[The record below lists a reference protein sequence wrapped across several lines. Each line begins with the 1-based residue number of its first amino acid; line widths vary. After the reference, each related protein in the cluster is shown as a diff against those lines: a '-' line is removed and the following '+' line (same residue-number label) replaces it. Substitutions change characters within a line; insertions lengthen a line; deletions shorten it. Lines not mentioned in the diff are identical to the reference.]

1 MIKQDLAI
9 LFSGGTA
16 SLSLYVLAAL
26 RKYHDVP
33 SAMTIHLLHMLN
45 GVSRF
50 HEVPYQRF
58 KTAEEILKS
67 QTPQKDPLP
76 ESTFIEIDI
85 SNLFQRLW
93 IDKFEDLMPKYNHKN
108 LICVACNLAM
118 HTRAVIYCIEHSV
131 PNLLAGHSRKQS
143 HLAQQSETFVKRLTA
158 FSQQFGI
165 NTRFPLYDD
174 VDDEMVTRLHLHDHG
189 IPSTGGGKSRCLFAE
204 TLSTATET
212 EIERY
217 LDDVLPELAN
227 YVESRLE
234 GRIRDTAMCIALKE

>member
-26 RKYHDVP
+26 KKYHDVP

-50 HEVPYQRF
+50 HEIPYQRF

-118 HTRAVIYCIEHSV
+118 HTRAIVYCMEHSV

-143 HLAQQSETFVKRLTA
+143 HLAQQSEAFVKRLTA

-174 VDDEMVTRLHLHDHG
+174 ADDEMVTRLHLHDHG
-189 IPSTGGGKSRCLFAE
+189 IPSTGGGNSRCLFAE

-217 LDDVLPELAN
+217 LDDVLPELVN

-234 GRIRDTAMCIALKE
+234 GRIRDTAMCITLKE